1 MDTQEWHGEEEPA
14 YLVLLPRPLRPSW
27 TPTLLQALAGPA
39 VAVSEWG
46 EVPRS
51 HFSQHLES
59 IIAM

>member
-1 MDTQEWHGEEEPA
+1 MGRRSLHTQSCCQAAEA
-14 YLVLLPRPLRPSW
+14 LLD
-27 TPTLLQALAGPA
+27 PTLLQALAGPA
-39 VAVSEWG
+39 VAVGEWG